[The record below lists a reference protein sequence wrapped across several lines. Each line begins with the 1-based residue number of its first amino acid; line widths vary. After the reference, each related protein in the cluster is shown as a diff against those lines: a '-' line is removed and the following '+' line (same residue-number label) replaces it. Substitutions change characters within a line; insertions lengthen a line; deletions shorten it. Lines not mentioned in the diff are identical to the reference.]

1 MKIQCDVCEKVEA
14 EVLCC
19 ADEAVLCRGC
29 DHKVHA
35 ANKLSQKHER
45 VLLLKDTSSSS
56 SSSSSTSSSSSH
68 AQLPPCDI
76 CKERNG
82 YFFCIEDRALFCKH
96 CDVSTH
102 MGSPFASSHRR
113 FLITGVKVALQA
125 SINTND
131 IISSPIST
139 TTSFNFPADNE
150 SRAAMAPMNVEAA
163 STTETRATF
172 SGAEVDPFAI
182 GPSNWLLN
190 EMFDP
195 NDFNYY
201 EFSEVGSSRISTTP

>member
-1 MKIQCDVCEKVEA
+1 MQ
-14 EVLCC
+14 
-19 ADEAVLCRGC
+19 
-29 DHKVHA
+29 
-35 ANKLSQKHER
+35 
-45 VLLLKDTSSSS
+45 
-56 SSSSSTSSSSSH
+56 
-68 AQLPPCDI
+68 
-76 CKERNG
+76 ERNG

-102 MGSPFASSHRR
+102 MRSPFASSHRR
-113 FLITGVKVALQA
+113 FLITGVKVALQP

-131 IISSPIST
+131 IISSPTST

-163 STTETRATF
+163 STTESRATF
-172 SGAEVDPFAI
+172 SGAELDPFAI

-190 EMFDP
+190 EVFDP

-201 EFSEVGSSRISTTP
+201 EFSEVGSSRISTTPWNSYSSTPNCLICVATSFAYINLYFVIYYPFQFVQKALFVRVGSLLDKSKYTKWSCLGRYIPLDYLRLTSN

>member
-56 SSSSSTSSSSSH
+56 SSSSTSSSTSSSSH

-76 CKERNG
+76 CKVCHQHSQFLCHPNEKC
-82 YFFCIEDRALFCKH
+82 Y
-96 CDVSTH
+96 TH
-102 MGSPFASSHRR
+102 PKKKNLSKLVLKECVTISSH
-113 FLITGVKVALQA
+113 
-125 SINTND
+125 D
-131 IISSPIST
+131 
-139 TTSFNFPADNE
+139 TS
-150 SRAAMAPMNVEAA
+150 
-163 STTETRATF
+163 
-172 SGAEVDPFAI
+172 
-182 GPSNWLLN
+182 
-190 EMFDP
+190 
-195 NDFNYY
+195 
-201 EFSEVGSSRISTTP
+201 